1 MEEDKEEEED
11 KDKDKQELKGASKA
25 KESEITSVS
34 DITTPILEGPKFHG
48 SISTTPVDLSLAL
61 MAEGRQYP
69 ECWDYTFQMI
79 VYLGIQHTRCC
90 C

>member
-1 MEEDKEEEED
+1 VEEDKEEEED
-11 KDKDKQELKGASKA
+11 KDKQELKGVSKA

-34 DITTPILEGPKFHG
+34 DVTTPILEGPKFCG
-48 SISTTPVDLSLAL
+48 SISTAPVDLSLAL
-61 MAEGRQYP
+61 MAEGRQYS
-69 ECWDYTFQMI
+69 ECWDYTFQTI

>member
-1 MEEDKEEEED
+1 VEEDKEEEE
-11 KDKDKQELKGASKA
+11 DKDKQELKGASKA

-48 SISTTPVDLSLAL
+48 SISTAPVDLSLAL

-69 ECWDYTFQMI
+69 ECWDYTFQTI
-79 VYLGIQHTRCC
+79 VCLGIQHTRCC